1 MRKRQ
6 VSLFGVSFAVLIVLV
21 IAFLLRLTMHR
32 PPAVT
37 LPETGDEQN
46 AGDVVRESG
55 GTAIRRVEVTP
66 ETVQRVIERIARP
79 ENYSRTVTLERFW
92 TGGSGQTSASVSVM
106 DGWTRVDAAE
116 NGGEERHVITGDG
129 KSWIW
134 YGSEERVFTGA
145 AAISADEEQGI
156 PTYEDVLRL
165 NTAYIA
171 AADYREFNGV
181 NCIYVETAPDA
192 AGYSECWWVS
202 VESGL
207 LIAAERFEGEALVY
221 RLTALEA
228 DLGGVDEQAFLLP
241 DGELPFPLDEEPD
254 AEQTDTEQT
263 QSEG

>member
-1 MRKRQ
+1 MRKRRF
-6 VSLFGVSFAVLIVLV
+6 SLFGIAFTVLIVLV

-66 ETVQRVIERIARP
+66 ETVQRVIERLARP

-92 TGGSGQTSASVSVM
+92 TGGGGQTSATVSVM

-116 NGGEERHVITGDG
+116 NGGEERHVITGEG

-134 YGSEERVFTGA
+134 YGTDERFFTGA

-165 NTAYIA
+165 NTAYIKT
-171 AADYREFNGV
+171 ADYCIFNGV
-181 NCIYVETAPDA
+181 NCIYVETAPADSD
-192 AGYSECWWVS
+192 YSERWWVS

-207 LIAAERFEGEALVY
+207 LIAAERWEGEALVY

-228 DLGGVDEQAFLLP
+228 DLGGVDEQAFRLP
-241 DGELPFPLDEEPD
+241 NGELPFATEPD
-254 AEQTDTEQT
+254 AEQENQT